1 MGDRARI
8 TGPAES
14 VAVQTPRDTVCLA
27 DGGSSRKCGRNLKE
41 PRKIFLQNG
50 VVTQARGSA
59 YIEMGQTKVTA
70 ACYGPRD
77 HLRTREY
84 SAQGKLDCVFKF
96 APFACRTRR
105 AHQQDAEEK
114 ELSAVLEQA
123 LAPSLML
130 HKYPKSVI
138 SVFVTV
144 VEDDGS
150 ALAAAI
156 TCASVGLAEAGI
168 EMFDFVSGA
177 TVGWAEQ
184 RFFYDAT
191 AHEEETADALLTI
204 AFMPSLGEISS
215 IFQTGQLPAERQ
227 AEAVDQAVGGCNQTR
242 NIQVLSLQHLVDAD
256 ASA

>member
-1 MGDRARI
+1 MQS
-8 TGPAES
+8 TQKP
-14 VAVQTPRDTVCLA
+14 
-27 DGGSSRKCGRNLKE
+27 DGF
-41 PRKIFLQNG
+41 I
-50 VVTQARGSA
+50 QAR
-59 YIEMGQTKVTA
+59 
-70 ACYGPRD
+70 C
-77 HLRTREY
+77 TRQSFERCWKW
-84 SAQGKLDCVFKF
+84 Q
-96 APFACRTRR
+96 
-105 AHQQDAEEK
+105 
-114 ELSAVLEQA
+114 SAVLKSLA
-123 LAPSLML
+123 LASSCPPTSWATSF
-130 HKYPKSVI
+130 P
-138 SVFVTV
+138 TR
-144 VEDDGS
+144 GA